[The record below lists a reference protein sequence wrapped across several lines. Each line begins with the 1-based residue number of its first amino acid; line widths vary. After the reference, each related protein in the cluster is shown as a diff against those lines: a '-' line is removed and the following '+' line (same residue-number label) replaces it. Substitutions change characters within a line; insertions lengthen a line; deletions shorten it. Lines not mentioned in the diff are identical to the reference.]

1 MNYRGKIFTIAQY
14 FAAEYDYTGEG
25 GRNMTDASIIELY
38 FARAERAIEESQT
51 AYGGYCYRVA
61 NGILNDR
68 ADSEESVNDTW
79 LAAWNAM
86 PPTHPQCLKA
96 FFGALTRRISV
107 DRLRRRL
114 AGKRGGGEALIAL
127 EELAEC
133 IPSDWSMERSV
144 ENRELIRAFNAF
156 LSALPS
162 RERNLFVARY
172 WYGLPVD
179 ELAVKFGMNKNTAL
193 SKLRRT
199 RLRLLEYLEKEGL
212 K

>member
-1 MNYRGKIFTIAQY
+1 MEDKQIVSLYWARDPQAIDRSQEKYGPYCLSIA
-14 FAAEYDYTGEG
+14 
-25 GRNMTDASIIELY
+25 RNILRQEQDA
-38 FARAERAIEESQT
+38 
-51 AYGGYCYRVA
+51 
-61 NGILNDR
+61 
-68 ADSEESVNDTW
+68 EESVNDTW
-79 LAAWNAM
+79 LGAWNAM

-133 IPSDWSMERSV
+133 IPSDWSMEKSV

-156 LSALPS
+156 LSSLPP

-179 ELAVKFGMNKNTAL
+179 ELAAKFGLNKNTAL

>member
-1 MNYRGKIFTIAQY
+1 M
-14 FAAEYDYTGEG
+14 
-25 GRNMTDASIIELY
+25 
-38 FARAERAIEESQT
+38 
-51 AYGGYCYRVA
+51 
-61 NGILNDR
+61 
-68 ADSEESVNDTW
+68 
-79 LAAWNAM
+79 
-86 PPTHPQCLKA
+86 
-96 FFGALTRRISV
+96 
-107 DRLRRRL
+107 DRLRRHL

-144 ENRELIRAFNAF
+144 ENRELICAFNAF
-156 LSALPS
+156 LSALPL

-179 ELAVKFGMNKNTAL
+179 ELAVKFGLNKNTAL